1 MNGLQPRS
9 EGKMVS
15 EREHARQNCEIIGH
29 RWIEE
34 YYGYTCE
41 NCGEFIPY
49 GCEPWGDPADADD
62 PDLDID
68 HVCECGRP
76 ATDTCTLCGLPMC
89 SMCFECSGGVC
100 DYHRGD

>member
-1 MNGLQPRS
+1 MNGLQP
-9 EGKMVS
+9 EGMMVS

-49 GCEPWGDPADADD
+49 GCEPDTDP
-62 PDLDID
+62 DID
-68 HVCECGRP
+68 HVCECGRA
-76 ATDTCTLCGLPMC
+76 ATEACTLCGLPMC
-89 SMCFECSGGVC
+89 SMCFECGCGVC
-100 DYHRGD
+100 DYHRG